1 MMTYRVGAAAGLTV
15 SKAISEYYLSDTLRT
30 ETPRPAEYYMGRE
43 QQIADFWHKQV
54 IDDRLEMDSRHRAE
68 LSPGISVEM
77 ASRLGLT
84 GQPLTPERVAN
95 LLSLKQADGAVI
107 DGRQIHRA
115 HADGKKPPVGFLD
128 LTLSSPKHLSVAW
141 GLAPTKQER
150 DTLLG
155 IHRTAVA
162 KTMEYVAQE
171 IGYTQ
176 RGGENNRRSDP
187 GEIAWIGFQHYTS
200 RPVGQE
206 AADPQLH
213 THNIVLPHV
222 LTEDGH
228 IGALDLDYL
237 NGRIKEFGYVY
248 QAYVGTEARKL
259 GIRVGVDERTGT
271 VKFTDIPD
279 HIVELF
285 SKRTKEAIDKAAEHA
300 ARMGLDWREL

>member
-1 MMTYRVGAAAGLTV
+1 MMTYRVGAAAGPTV
-15 SKAISEYYLSDTLRT
+15 SKAISEYYLSDTVRD

-43 QQIADFWHKQV
+43 QRIGDFWHKQV
-54 IDDRLEMDSRHRAE
+54 IDDRLEMGQHRAE
-68 LSPGISVEM
+68 LRPDLSPNL
-77 ASRLGLT
+77 AARLGLN
-84 GQPLTPERVAN
+84 GQPLSQHQVAN
-95 LLSLKQADGAVI
+95 LLSLKGADGESI
-107 DGRQIHRA
+107 EGRQIHRA
-115 HADGKKPPVGFLD
+115 HADGNKPPVGFLD
-128 LTLSSPKHLSVAW
+128 LTLSAPKHLSVAW
-141 GLAPTKQER
+141 GLAPTKAER

-155 IHRTAVA
+155 IHRAAVE
-162 KTMEYVAQE
+162 KTMQYVAEE

-176 RGGENNRRSDP
+176 RGGSQNRWSQP
-187 GEIAWIGFQHYTS
+187 GEIAWIAFQHYTS
-200 RPVGQE
+200 RPVGQD

-222 LTEDGH
+222 LTEDDH

-248 QAYVGTEARKL
+248 QAYLGTEARKL
-259 GIRVGVDERTGT
+259 GIRVEVDEHTGT
-271 VKFTDIPD
+271 VKFPDIPD